1 MYFKFYFNH
10 SQSCTNS
17 LLSSTR
23 ITSRKLRVR
32 VLRRTLKASNWIT
45 ESSDRTRLLYSST
58 IPLARIVHN
67 SSSIILA
74 SPRARDWQSQWRPIV
89 LDRLIDTKRKL
100 SRAEILYSSVINVTF
115 RSIDTTTRRRAT
127 YSYWRFGMSSNKVGG
142 DLSITVMTF
151 YMKIVGFWIASNYVE
166 ERRRNLTISYTFFAI
181 FFAMATEARDLYFS
195 WGNFGVSRKIW
206 KGFLDWIFKYFFFR
220 I

>member
-74 SPRARDWQSQWRPIV
+74 SPRARDWQSQWRIERPIV

-127 YSYWRFGMSSNKVGG
+127 YSVIEDSEWARTRLVGISRSPSWLFTWRSSDFG
-142 DLSITVMTF
+142 
-151 YMKIVGFWIASNYVE
+151 
-166 ERRRNLTISYTFFAI
+166 
-181 FFAMATEARDLYFS
+181 
-195 WGNFGVSRKIW
+195 
-206 KGFLDWIFKYFFFR
+206 
-220 I
+220 